1 MVSLLMEIVCAGAG
15 KENVEREMEPF
26 TIMGLSEDGLE
37 EPLRAVNIQ
46 PTPTHF
52 ISAHHTSAVQVSPHG
67 LGARRTPE
75 TQRG

>member
-1 MVSLLMEIVCAGAG
+1 MEIVCAGAG

-67 LGARRTPE
+67 LCAQRAPE